1 LRYCR
6 PPDQF
11 SSLLWI
17 DTGKSQKGKGIIR
30 CITIDLE
37 EKIYQATG
45 GDFSSKIKPLWIL
58 MNSCLNIFKK
68 ILKGK
73 YGDI

>member
-1 LRYCR
+1 VPFTFSCALLARFADSCR

-37 EKIYQATG
+37 EKIYHAVKA
-45 GDFSSKIKPLWIL
+45 DFSNKI
-58 MNSCLNIFKK
+58 N
-68 ILKGK
+68 
-73 YGDI
+73 